1 MRLVSQRE
9 GREVPF
15 DARQQVLVLWQN
27 QRSRT
32 MMCCQQGRGVCIS
45 RCTPFS
51 ATLEKLNSRFGGNGA
66 GDFNIQWSQASYA
79 SQKNVLS
86 GGRLAGGDKTAAFDY
101 SLLQSSAHTLPTI
114 GRAGLSTRAVDK
126 HGNLRPL

>member
-1 MRLVSQRE
+1 
-9 GREVPF
+9 
-15 DARQQVLVLWQN
+15 
-27 QRSRT
+27 
-32 MMCCQQGRGVCIS
+32 MCLLAPPPHTHTPTPH
-45 RCTPFS
+45 TPFS

>member
-1 MRLVSQRE
+1 MV
-9 GREVPF
+9 V
-15 DARQQVLVLWQN
+15 VVVVV
-27 QRSRT
+27 RST
-32 MMCCQQGRGVCIS
+32 TSS
-45 RCTPFS
+45 RSALRSAQTLGQTACAYLLPPPHTPFS

>member
-1 MRLVSQRE
+1 MRS
-9 GREVPF
+9 
-15 DARQQVLVLWQN
+15 ARLKPWVKPRVLTC
-27 QRSRT
+27 SRPPH
-32 MMCCQQGRGVCIS
+32 
-45 RCTPFS
+45 TPFS